1 MNKTTNTL
9 HKTGKTKIVCTI
21 GPNSNKASSVEALLK
36 SGMDVARINFSHGT
50 HEEHARDIETIRKVA
65 RKLRMPV
72 AILQDLPGP
81 KDRTGNVREGGILLK
96 EGQDFILSTRQVL
109 GDEKRVT
116 VDWPDLPMSVKLG
129 DIIYLDDGTIK
140 LEVLSIEASDIKC
153 KIMVGGRLRDQRG
166 INVPEIPRKNSPMT
180 SVDWEHLEFG
190 LEHKV
195 DFIAL
200 SFIKEANDILNI
212 RRFLREKSSGI
223 MLIAKIERREA
234 LDNLDEIL
242 DAADGAMVA
251 RGDLGIEIPI
261 QKVPVVQK
269 EIIRKCNRLGKPV
282 IVATQMLESM
292 VYSPRP
298 TRAEVTDVAN
308 AIFDGTD
315 AVMLSEET
323 AIGKYPAEAVAMM
336 TKVAMETE
344 ASLPYQD
351 ILANKG
357 KELRPETDDAISYS
371 ACHIA
376 QELGAAAIIA
386 FTSSGSTA
394 RRVSRYRPEVPVL
407 ATTSSP
413 ETRRQL
419 SLSWGVRTYKVKT
432 ALKIA
437 DLFSQG
443 VEAAKEAGLVKEGDL
458 IVITGGVPIGVTGS
472 TNLVKVER
480 VE

>member
-1 MNKTTNTL
+1 
-9 HKTGKTKIVCTI
+9 
-21 GPNSNKASSVEALLK
+21 
-36 SGMDVARINFSHGT
+36 
-50 HEEHARDIETIRKVA
+50 
-65 RKLRMPV
+65 
-72 AILQDLPGP
+72 
-81 KDRTGNVREGGILLK
+81 
-96 EGQDFILSTRQVL
+96 
-109 GDEKRVT
+109 
-116 VDWPDLPMSVKLG
+116 
-129 DIIYLDDGTIK
+129 
-140 LEVLSIEASDIKC
+140 
-153 KIMVGGRLRDQRG
+153 
-166 INVPEIPRKNSPMT
+166 MT

-200 SFIKEANDILNI
+200 SFIKEANDIINI
-212 RRFLREKSSGI
+212 RRFLRERSSGI

-242 DAADGAMVA
+242 DAADGIMVA

-269 EIIRKCNRLGKPV
+269 DIIRKCNRLGKPV

-336 TKVAMETE
+336 TKVALETE
-344 ASLPYQD
+344 EHLPYSD
-351 ILANKG
+351 ILTNKG
-357 KELRPETDDAISYS
+357 KDLRPETDDAISYS

-376 QELGAAAIIA
+376 RQVDATAIIA

-394 RRVSRYRPEVPVL
+394 RRVSKYRPEVPVL
-407 ATTSSP
+407 ATTSSS

-419 SLSWGVRTYKVKT
+419 SLSWGIRAYKVKT

-443 VEAAKEAGLVKEGDL
+443 IEVAKEAGLVKEGDL
-458 IVITGGVPIGVTGS
+458 IVITGGVPVGVTGS

>member
-1 MNKTTNTL
+1 
-9 HKTGKTKIVCTI
+9 
-21 GPNSNKASSVEALLK
+21 
-36 SGMDVARINFSHGT
+36 
-50 HEEHARDIETIRKVA
+50 
-65 RKLRMPV
+65 
-72 AILQDLPGP
+72 
-81 KDRTGNVREGGILLK
+81 
-96 EGQDFILSTRQVL
+96 
-109 GDEKRVT
+109 
-116 VDWPDLPMSVKLG
+116 
-129 DIIYLDDGTIK
+129 
-140 LEVLSIEASDIKC
+140 
-153 KIMVGGRLRDQRG
+153 
-166 INVPEIPRKNSPMT
+166 
-180 SVDWEHLEFG
+180 
-190 LEHKV
+190 
-195 DFIAL
+195 
-200 SFIKEANDILNI
+200 
-212 RRFLREKSSGI
+212 

-242 DAADGAMVA
+242 DAADGVMVA

-323 AIGKYPAEAVAMM
+323 AIGNYPAEAVAMM
-336 TKVAMETE
+336 TKIAHETE
-344 ASLPYQD
+344 VNLPYRD
-351 ILANKG
+351 ILTDKG
-357 KELRPETDDAISYS
+357 KDLRPETDDAISYA

-376 QELGAAAIIA
+376 QQLGAAAIIA

-394 RRVSRYRPEVPVL
+394 RRVSKYRPKVPVL

-413 ETRRQL
+413 EIRRQL
-419 SLSWGVRTYKVKT
+419 LLSWGVRPYKVKT

-443 VEAAKEAGLVKEGDL
+443 VEIAKEAGLVKEGDL
-458 IVITGGVPIGVTGS
+458 IVITGGVPVGVTGS
-472 TNLVKVER
+472 TNLLKVER